1 LNRAWKIGSFGFAR
15 VSACGEGQNQM
26 CQCGGL
32 KLLACL
38 ICFLAVLVNRFAYLN
53 KKKCAVGKI
62 KNTERLAMSVGL
74 LAVPLQFGLYVVH
87 LSKWFV
93 CVFNV

>member
-1 LNRAWKIGSFGFAR
+1 LWGGAKPNVPMRGAKVTRLFNLFFSGAR
-15 VSACGEGQNQM
+15 ES
-26 CQCGGL
+26 L
-32 KLLACL
+32 RL
-38 ICFLAVLVNRFAYLN
+38 F

-62 KNTERLAMSVGL
+62 KNTEGLAMSVGL